1 MTQGAAFGHLN
12 GFKALEN
19 RKKGTI
25 LFLSFLHLI
34 LRILY
39 TSCYYGGLMGGAKGG
54 SFWVLYIH
62 RIKKPSTALRV
73 TMEKLPL

>member
-1 MTQGAAFGHLN
+1 MTQGADFGHLN

-19 RKKGTI
+19 RKRGTI

-54 SFWVLYIH
+54 FLGVIH
-62 RIKKPSTALRV
+62 P
-73 TMEKLPL
+73 